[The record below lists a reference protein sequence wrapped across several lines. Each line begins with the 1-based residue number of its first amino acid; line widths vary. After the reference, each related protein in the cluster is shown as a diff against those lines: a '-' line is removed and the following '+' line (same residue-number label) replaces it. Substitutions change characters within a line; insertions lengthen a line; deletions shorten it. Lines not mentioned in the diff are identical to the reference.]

1 MENETT
7 QPAPGPA
14 ETLSEKLQDRNW
26 LIGVRKDQEELVVEM
41 RRWSA
46 VILIEIPETWE
57 GIPVRILRQSQRK
70 PDHDPTVEQVKGG
83 EAK

>member
-1 MENETT
+1 MESETR
-7 QPAPGPA
+7 QPGPEPA
-14 ETLSEKLQDRNW
+14 ETLSEKFRGRSW

-57 GIPVRILRQSQRK
+57 GVPVRILRQSQGK
-70 PDHDPTVEQVKGG
+70 SDHAPRAEQGAG
-83 EAK
+83 RND